1 MTILHLVLFDL
12 KDEFSG
18 TLEAELFAKTDALL
32 KQIPG
37 VIDIKSGRNFT
48 TRAPNVTHAS
58 VMTMK
63 DKESLAG
70 YGPHPKHVEVQGMLK
85 PYLKGLSVVDIE
97 I

>member
-18 TLEAELFAKTDALL
+18 ALEAELFAKTDALL

-37 VIDIKSGRNFT
+37 VIDIKSGRNFS

-70 YGPHPKHVEVQGMLK
+70 YGPHPNHVEVQGMLK